1 MGGDILFV
9 QMILKTLSKLK
20 IRDNF
25 IHVKSLYYGLNLK
38 SILL

>member
-25 IHVKSLYYGLNLK
+25 IHVK
-38 SILL
+38 IPVMV